1 MLRWMTAKG
10 KKDDGVRE
18 MLERR
23 FERAVAMLLSDD
35 VPTRL
40 HCRISFI
47 LEKMEKLKVRLCR
60 NLPQFD

>member
-40 HCRISFI
+40 HRRISFI
-47 LEKMEKLKVRLCR
+47 LEKMEKLKVRL
-60 NLPQFD
+60 

>member
-18 MLERR
+18 MLECHFDRP
-23 FERAVAMLLSDD
+23 VAMLLSDD

-40 HCRISFI
+40 HRRISFI
-47 LEKMEKLKVRLCR
+47 LEKMEKLKVKLQRKLT
-60 NLPQFD
+60 